1 MRSNSNS
8 AVEAETRLYN
18 TVRKAALTTPWLLR
32 LKPAHRREIIAQLN
46 EGNMGPMIESF
57 KQHDS
62 VRRRWIYEKHVLNDK
77 RFREIQTYEFAEID
91 SLARKRLPFLSL
103 PRELLKKSFD
113 ELLLEAGHDKMAQ
126 IIKRRYELTMAKI
139 KRLTHEEE
147 AIKELLQ
154 KRELDT
160 FSA

>member
-1 MRSNSNS
+1 MPDRLVSLYFPNS
-8 AVEAETRLYN
+8 VHIDL
-18 TVRKAALTTPWLLR
+18 
-32 LKPAHRREIIAQLN
+32 
-46 EGNMGPMIESF
+46 SF
-57 KQHDS
+57 
-62 VRRRWIYEKHVLNDK
+62 
-77 RFREIQTYEFAEID
+77 
-91 SLARKRLPFLSL
+91 
-103 PRELLKKSFD
+103 
-113 ELLLEAGHDKMAQ
+113 HDKMAQ